1 MNDASIVIYTLLLI
15 LSTLLV
21 VIGYFGRNYQYRY
34 IMRSR
39 LKRIDGKKF
48 LKIYLLMLGVFLL
61 SSNGNKNF
69 TWLDSIV
76 LSSFISFMIIY
87 HTISRDFNSKERE
100 MYYDEDIKKALDR
113 DKKLNSI
120 LKKGLW

>member
-1 MNDASIVIYTLLLI
+1 
-15 LSTLLV
+15 
-21 VIGYFGRNYQYRY
+21 
-34 IMRSR
+34 
-39 LKRIDGKKF
+39 
-48 LKIYLLMLGVFLL
+48 
-61 SSNGNKNF
+61 
-69 TWLDSIV
+69 
-76 LSSFISFMIIY
+76 MIIY

>member
-87 HTISRDFNSKERE
+87 HAISRDFNSKERE

>member
-48 LKIYLLMLGVFLL
+48 LKIYLLMLGSFL
-61 SSNGNKNF
+61 
-69 TWLDSIV
+69 
-76 LSSFISFMIIY
+76 II
-87 HTISRDFNSKERE
+87 
-100 MYYDEDIKKALDR
+100 IKWK
-113 DKKLNSI
+113 
-120 LKKGLW
+120 